1 MSTVINCVDYEAG
14 RRRAEVDLKEACPAE
29 ADGNFIWV
37 GLHEPDKELLRTV
50 QQRFALHDLA
60 IEDALLAHQRPK
72 LEIYGDS
79 IFVALRTA
87 QLVDHKIQFG
97 ETHIFAGRG
106 YVVTVRHG
114 STTAYREVRARCESA
129 PKMLAMGESFVV
141 YSIIDFIVDNYFPVL
156 HGLEA
161 EADALEEEVFS
172 SKSDQA
178 DVERIYELRHELL
191 LLRRAVQPLQEVC
204 NRIMRYD
211 VPLIDHAMNDYFRD
225 IQDHV
230 IRVVEG
236 IDNLRDLLTAALEA
250 NLLLVSL
257 AQNDV
262 TKKLT
267 GWAAILSIPLAIA
280 SIYGMNFKWMP
291 ELEQPY
297 GYPAVMAFIIGLC
310 GLLVLPVQ
318 ARRLALGAQ
327 PALRRSS
334 HRCLELER
342 FAERVSARLAGPV
355 IAHVARVDMLGQQRR
370 KQHVAALRA
379 GRQAGRVRPEERRCR
394 RRVQRHGEASS
405 ACSSSS
411 PPEVPLTKIMR
422 RDRGGRMN
430 LS

>member
-1 MSTVINCVDYEAG
+1 MSSVINCVAYEAG
-14 RRRAEVDLKEACPAE
+14 KRRAEVELAEACPGGD
-29 ADGNFIWV
+29 DGSFVWV
-37 GLHEPDKELLRTV
+37 GLHAPDKDLLRTV
-50 QQRFALHDLA
+50 QQRFNLHDLA
-60 IEDALLAHQRPK
+60 IEDALTAHQRPK
-72 LEIYGDS
+72 LEVYGDS

-87 QLVDHKIQFG
+87 QLVDGKIQFG

-114 STTAYREVRARCESA
+114 STTAYREVRSRCESA

-156 HGLEA
+156 HDLEQ
-161 EADALEEEVFS
+161 EADGLEEEVFAHR
-172 SKSDQA
+172 SDPT

-236 IDNLRDLLTAALEA
+236 IDNLRDLLNSALEA

-257 AQNDV
+257 AQNQV

-280 SIYGMNFKWMP
+280 SVYGMNFKYMP
-291 ELEQPY
+291 ELEQPW
-297 GYPAVMAFIIGLC
+297 GYPAVMTVILGLC
-310 GLLVLPVQ
+310 GFLYY
-318 ARRLALGAQ
+318 
-327 PALRRSS
+327 
-334 HRCLELER
+334 R
-342 FAERVSARLAGPV
+342 FR
-355 IAHVARVDMLGQQRR
+355 
-370 KQHVAALRA
+370 RA
-379 GRQAGRVRPEERRCR
+379 GW
-394 RRVQRHGEASS
+394 
-405 ACSSSS
+405 
-411 PPEVPLTKIMR
+411 L
-422 RDRGGRMN
+422 
-430 LS
+430 

>member
-1 MSTVINCVDYEAG
+1 MNTVINCVAYEAG
-14 RRRAEVDLKEACPAE
+14 HRRAEVDLSEACPAE

-37 GLHEPDKELLRTV
+37 GLHEPNKELLRTV
-50 QQRFALHDLA
+50 QQRFNLHDLA
-60 IEDALLAHQRPK
+60 IEDALNAHQRPK
-72 LEIYGDS
+72 LEVYGDS
-79 IFVALRTA
+79 VFIVVRTA
-87 QLVDHKIQFG
+87 QLVERKIQFG

-114 STTAYREVRARCESA
+114 STTAYREVRSRCESK

-156 HGLEA
+156 HQLEA

-172 SKSDQA
+172 HRTDKA

-191 LLRRAVQPLQEVC
+191 LLRRVVQPLQEVC
-204 NRIMRYD
+204 NRIMRFD

-230 IRVVEG
+230 IQVVEG

-280 SIYGMNFKWMP
+280 SIYGMNFKFMP
-291 ELEQPY
+291 ELEQPL
-297 GYPAVMAFIIGLC
+297 GYPIVMAIIIGLC
-310 GLLVLPVQ
+310 GLLFY
-318 ARRLALGAQ
+318 
-327 PALRRSS
+327 
-334 HRCLELER
+334 R
-342 FAERVSARLAGPV
+342 FR
-355 IAHVARVDMLGQQRR
+355 
-370 KQHVAALRA
+370 RA
-379 GRQAGRVRPEERRCR
+379 GW
-394 RRVQRHGEASS
+394 
-405 ACSSSS
+405 
-411 PPEVPLTKIMR
+411 L
-422 RDRGGRMN
+422 
-430 LS
+430 

>member
-1 MSTVINCVDYEAG
+1 MSTVINCVAYAEG
-14 RRRAEVDLKEACPAE
+14 KRRAEVDLAQACPAD
-29 ADGNFIWV
+29 AAGNFIWV

-50 QQRFALHDLA
+50 QQRFNLHDLA

-72 LEIYGDS
+72 LEVYGDS
-79 IFVALRTA
+79 VFVALRTA
-87 QLVDHKIQFG
+87 QLVDKKIQFG

-106 YVVTVRHG
+106 FVVTVRHG
-114 STTAYREVRARCESA
+114 STTAYKDVRARCENA

-156 HGLEA
+156 HELEA
-161 EADALEEEVFS
+161 EADALEEEVFAHR
-172 SKSDQA
+172 SDPT

-236 IDNLRDLLTAALEA
+236 IDNLRDLLNAALEA

-257 AQNDV
+257 AQNQV

-291 ELEQPY
+291 ELELPY
-297 GYPAVMAFIIGLC
+297 GYPTVMAVMFTLC
-310 GLLVLPVQ
+310 GFLFY
-318 ARRLALGAQ
+318 
-327 PALRRSS
+327 
-334 HRCLELER
+334 R
-342 FAERVSARLAGPV
+342 FR
-355 IAHVARVDMLGQQRR
+355 
-370 KQHVAALRA
+370 RA
-379 GRQAGRVRPEERRCR
+379 GW
-394 RRVQRHGEASS
+394 
-405 ACSSSS
+405 
-411 PPEVPLTKIMR
+411 L
-422 RDRGGRMN
+422 
-430 LS
+430 

>member
-1 MSTVINCVDYEAG
+1 MSTVINCVTYEAG
-14 RRRAEVDLKEACPAE
+14 RRRAELDLKEACPAD

-37 GLHEPDKELLRTV
+37 GLHEPNKELLRTV

-129 PKMLAMGESFVV
+129 PKMLAKGESFVV

-172 SKSDQA
+172 SKSDKA

-280 SIYGMNFKWMP
+280 SIYGMNFKHMP
-291 ELEQPY
+291 ELEQPLRLSDRDGGDGHDLRLY
-297 GYPAVMAFIIGLC
+297 VFPLSPGG
-310 GLLVLPVQ
+310 
-318 ARRLALGAQ
+318 LALVVHTSTSSKAV
-327 PALRRSS
+327 ASNSCVLRKACP
-334 HRCLELER
+334 HD
-342 FAERVSARLAGPV
+342 FADPV
-355 IAHVARVDMLGQQRR
+355 IMHEPRAHMLGQQRR
-370 KQHVAALRA
+370 KQHVATLRA
-379 GRQAGRVRPEERRCR
+379 SRQPHGPCPAGRIH
-394 RRVQRHGEASS
+394 RV
-405 ACSSSS
+405 
-411 PPEVPLTKIMR
+411 L
-422 RDRGGRMN
+422 
-430 LS
+430 

>member
-1 MSTVINCVDYEAG
+1 MSTVINCVSYEG
-14 RRRAEVDLKEACPAE
+14 GLRKAEVELAE
-29 ADGNFIWV
+29 ARCPDTDGAFIWV
-37 GLHEPDKELLRTV
+37 GLHAPDKDLLKTV
-50 QQRFALHDLA
+50 QQRFKLHDLA

-87 QLVDHKIQFG
+87 QLVDKKIQFG
-97 ETHIFAGRG
+97 ETHIFAGPG

-114 STTAYREVRARCESA
+114 STTAYRDVRARAESA
-129 PKMLAMGESFVV
+129 PQMLAKGESFVV

-156 HGLEA
+156 HELEA
-161 EADALEEEVFS
+161 EADGLEEEVFAHR
-172 SKSDQA
+172 SDPT

-236 IDNLRDLLTAALEA
+236 IDNLRDLLNAALEA

-257 AQNDV
+257 AQNQV

-297 GYPAVMAFIIGLC
+297 GYPTVMAVMITLC
-310 GLLVLPVQ
+310 GYLYF
-318 ARRLALGAQ
+318 
-327 PALRRSS
+327 
-334 HRCLELER
+334 R
-342 FAERVSARLAGPV
+342 FR
-355 IAHVARVDMLGQQRR
+355 
-370 KQHVAALRA
+370 RA
-379 GRQAGRVRPEERRCR
+379 GW
-394 RRVQRHGEASS
+394 
-405 ACSSSS
+405 
-411 PPEVPLTKIMR
+411 L
-422 RDRGGRMN
+422 
-430 LS
+430 

>member
-1 MSTVINCVDYEAG
+1 MSSVINCVAYEAG
-14 RRRAEVDLKEACPAE
+14 KRRAEVELAEACPGGD
-29 ADGNFIWV
+29 DGSFVWV
-37 GLHEPDKELLRTV
+37 GLHAPDKDLLRTV
-50 QQRFALHDLA
+50 QQRFNLHDLA
-60 IEDALLAHQRPK
+60 IEDALTAHQRPK
-72 LEIYGDS
+72 LEVYGDS

-87 QLVDHKIQFG
+87 QLVDGKIQFG

-114 STTAYREVRARCESA
+114 STTAYREVRSRCESA

-156 HGLEA
+156 HDLEQ
-161 EADALEEEVFS
+161 EADALEEEVFAHR
-172 SKSDQA
+172 SDPT

-236 IDNLRDLLTAALEA
+236 IDNLRDLLNSALEA

-257 AQNDV
+257 AQNQV

-280 SIYGMNFKWMP
+280 SVYGMNFKYMP
-291 ELEQPY
+291 ELEQPW
-297 GYPAVMAFIIGLC
+297 GYPAVMTLILGLC
-310 GLLVLPVQ
+310 GFLYY
-318 ARRLALGAQ
+318 
-327 PALRRSS
+327 
-334 HRCLELER
+334 R
-342 FAERVSARLAGPV
+342 FR
-355 IAHVARVDMLGQQRR
+355 
-370 KQHVAALRA
+370 RA
-379 GRQAGRVRPEERRCR
+379 GW
-394 RRVQRHGEASS
+394 
-405 ACSSSS
+405 
-411 PPEVPLTKIMR
+411 L
-422 RDRGGRMN
+422 
-430 LS
+430 

>member
-1 MSTVINCVDYEAG
+1 MSSVINCVAYEAG
-14 RRRAEVDLKEACPAE
+14 RRRAEVDLGDACPAE
-29 ADGNFIWV
+29 TDGNFIWV
-37 GLHEPDKELLRTV
+37 GLHAPDKELLRTV
-50 QQRFALHDLA
+50 QQRFNLHDLA

-87 QLVDHKIQFG
+87 QLVDKKLQFG

-114 STTAYREVRARCESA
+114 STTAYREVRSRCESV

-141 YSIIDFIVDNYFPVL
+141 YSVIDFIVDNYLPVL
-156 HGLEA
+156 HALEA

-172 SKSDQA
+172 SSTDRA

-191 LLRRAVQPLQEVC
+191 LLRRAAQPLQEVC

-257 AQNDV
+257 AQNQV
-262 TKKLT
+262 TKTLT
-267 GWAAILSIPLAIA
+267 GWAAIFSIPLAIA

-297 GYPAVMAFIIGLC
+297 GYPAVMACMFGIC
-310 GLLVLPVQ
+310 GYMFY
-318 ARRLALGAQ
+318 
-327 PALRRSS
+327 
-334 HRCLELER
+334 R
-342 FAERVSARLAGPV
+342 FR
-355 IAHVARVDMLGQQRR
+355 
-370 KQHVAALRA
+370 RA
-379 GRQAGRVRPEERRCR
+379 GW
-394 RRVQRHGEASS
+394 
-405 ACSSSS
+405 
-411 PPEVPLTKIMR
+411 L
-422 RDRGGRMN
+422 
-430 LS
+430 

>member
-1 MSTVINCVDYEAG
+1 MSSVINCVAYESG
-14 RRRAEVDLKEACPAE
+14 RRRAEVDLREAACPKDAG
-29 ADGNFIWV
+29 AFIWV
-37 GLHEPDKELLRTV
+37 GLHEPNIELLRTV
-50 QQRFALHDLA
+50 QQRFGLHDLA

-79 IFVALRTA
+79 VFIALRTA
-87 QLVDHKIQFG
+87 QLNERKLQFG

-114 STTAYREVRARCESA
+114 STTAYREVRARCEAA

-141 YSIIDFIVDNYFPVL
+141 YSIIDFIVDNYLPVL
-156 HGLEA
+156 HALEA

-172 SKSDQA
+172 SRTDRA

-191 LLRRAVQPLQEVC
+191 LLRRAAQPLQEVC

-230 IRVVEG
+230 IRVVEC

-262 TKKLT
+262 TRKLT

-291 ELEQPY
+291 ELEAPY
-297 GYPAVMAFIIGLC
+297 GYPVVMTTIIGLC
-310 GLLVLPVQ
+310 GFLFY
-318 ARRLALGAQ
+318 
-327 PALRRSS
+327 
-334 HRCLELER
+334 R
-342 FAERVSARLAGPV
+342 FR
-355 IAHVARVDMLGQQRR
+355 
-370 KQHVAALRA
+370 RA
-379 GRQAGRVRPEERRCR
+379 GW
-394 RRVQRHGEASS
+394 
-405 ACSSSS
+405 
-411 PPEVPLTKIMR
+411 I
-422 RDRGGRMN
+422 
-430 LS
+430 

>member
-1 MSTVINCVDYEAG
+1 MNSVINCVAYESG
-14 RRRAEVDLKEACPAE
+14 KRRAEVDLQEACPAD
-29 ADGNFIWV
+29 ADGAFIWV
-37 GLHEPDKELLRTV
+37 GLHAPDKELLRTV
-50 QQRFALHDLA
+50 QQRFGLHDLA

-79 IFVALRTA
+79 VFIALRTA
-87 QLVDHKIQFG
+87 QLVDRKLQFG

-141 YSIIDFIVDNYFPVL
+141 YSIIDFIVDNYLPVL
-156 HGLEA
+156 HALEA

-172 SKSDQA
+172 SRTDRA

-191 LLRRAVQPLQEVC
+191 LLRRAAQPLQEVC

-211 VPLIDHAMNDYFRD
+211 VPLIDHAMNHYFRD

-291 ELEQPY
+291 ELEAPF
-297 GYPAVMAFIIGLC
+297 GYPLVMTIILGLC
-310 GLLVLPVQ
+310 GLLFY
-318 ARRLALGAQ
+318 
-327 PALRRSS
+327 
-334 HRCLELER
+334 R
-342 FAERVSARLAGPV
+342 FR
-355 IAHVARVDMLGQQRR
+355 
-370 KQHVAALRA
+370 RA
-379 GRQAGRVRPEERRCR
+379 GW
-394 RRVQRHGEASS
+394 
-405 ACSSSS
+405 
-411 PPEVPLTKIMR
+411 I
-422 RDRGGRMN
+422 
-430 LS
+430 